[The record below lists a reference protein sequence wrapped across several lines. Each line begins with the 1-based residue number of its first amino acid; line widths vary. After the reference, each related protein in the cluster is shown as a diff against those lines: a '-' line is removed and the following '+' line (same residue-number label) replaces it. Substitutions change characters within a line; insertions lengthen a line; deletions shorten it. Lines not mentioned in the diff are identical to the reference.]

1 MRQLPPS
8 TTSSAARREALRT
21 ILTAPLIA
29 LIGLSMLSGV
39 LFIALSQVVRE
50 RDTVATDQS
59 LRRAIKRHT
68 ASVPVRLVTAAS
80 LPGTAVVVTAI
91 GLALCVGLILG
102 HHWPDA
108 LFVAGAVGGYI
119 ILAVVAKNG
128 LQQGRPVS
136 LFRVPD
142 AEYRFPSGHALGAT
156 CLAAAL
162 GYFLWHGRR
171 RGAAKAFGTVALVGV
186 VALVGGSR
194 LALGVHTPTD
204 VLGGVLLGTAWMAA
218 LIAARIGLG
227 RWHGNRNDGRW
238 TRKEEIA

>member
-68 ASVPVRLVTAAS
+68 ASVPVRL
-80 LPGTAVVVTAI
+80 VTAI

-227 RWHGNRNDGRW
+227 RWHGGANSATDAGDRGR
-238 TRKEEIA
+238 I